1 VEPILAEDLVRQHPT
16 GRGINGVSFSV
27 EAGRCLGVLGPNG
40 SGKTT
45 LTRLVAG
52 LARPQRGR
60 LSVLGA
66 PAFPR
71 PTRLRMRCGIALDR
85 PAHWENLT
93 GRDNLSFF
101 ARQYGLAGS
110 ALRRRVEGLLADA
123 DLLAQADDPVETY
136 SFGMRRK
143 LALVEALVHDPDL
156 LILDEPSA
164 GADAA
169 FLERLMHWIRQRC
182 ERGRTTWVADNDPD
196 WLARAATHALLL
208 AAGRIEARGAVP
220 ELMASIGARN
230 RIEIVLEGSSWD
242 ETPDIEGI
250 YEYRCEGSR
259 MSVEVDGR
267 AELPAQLLQWVIAHR
282 GHVKTL
288 EVHAVTL
295 REALARRAARP
306 EGAP

>member
-1 VEPILAEDLVRQHPT
+1 VEPILAEDLVQQHPT
-16 GRGINGVSFSV
+16 GRGISGVSFAV
-27 EAGRCLGVLGPNG
+27 EAGQCLGVLGPNG

-52 LARPQRGR
+52 LTRPQRGR
-60 LSVLGA
+60 LSVLGE

-93 GRDNLSFF
+93 GRQNLGFF

-110 ALRRRVEGLLADA
+110 ALRRRVDELLAEA

-143 LALVEALVHDPDL
+143 LAVVEALVHGPNL

-169 FLERLMHWIRQRC
+169 FLERLVQWIRERC

-196 WLARAATHALLL
+196 WLSRAATHALLL
-208 AAGRIEARGAVP
+208 AEGRIEARGAVP

-230 RIEIVLEGSSWD
+230 RIEIVLEGSGWD

-250 YEYRCEGSR
+250 CEYRCEGRR
-259 MSVEVDGR
+259 MIVEVDGR
-267 AELPAQLLQWVIAHR
+267 PELPAQLLQWVIAHR
-282 GHVKTL
+282 GRVKTM
-288 EVHAVTL
+288 EIHGVTL
-295 REALARRAARP
+295 REALAKRAARR
-306 EGAP
+306 EGAS

>member
-1 VEPILAEDLVRQHPT
+1 VEPILAEDLVRQHRT
-16 GRGINGVSFSV
+16 GRGINSVSFAV
-27 EAGRCLGVLGPNG
+27 DAGQCLGVLGPNG

-52 LARPQRGR
+52 LTRPQRGR
-60 LSVLGA
+60 LSVLGE

-71 PTRLRMRCGIALDR
+71 RAQLRMRCGIALDH

-93 GRDNLSFF
+93 GRQNLSFF
-101 ARQYGLAGS
+101 ARQYGVVGS
-110 ALRRRVEGLLADA
+110 ALRRRVDQLLAEA
-123 DLLAQADDPVETY
+123 DLLAQADDPVATY

-143 LALVEALVHDPDL
+143 LAVIEALVHAPDL

-169 FLERLMHWIRQRC
+169 FLERLVQWIRERC
-182 ERGRTTWVADNDPD
+182 ERGRTTWVAANDPD
-196 WLARAATHALLL
+196 WLSRAATHALLL
-208 AAGRIEARGAVP
+208 AEGRIEARGAVP

-230 RIEIVLEGSSWD
+230 RIEIVLEGSGWD
-242 ETPDIEGI
+242 EAPDIEGI
-250 YEYRCEGSR
+250 YEYRCEDSR

-267 AELPAQLLQWVIAHR
+267 PELPAQLLEWVLAHR
-282 GHVKTL
+282 GRVKTL

-295 REALARRAARP
+295 REALAKRAVRR
-306 EGAP
+306 EGAS